1 MTRSSGERSQGAF
14 DFPAGWG
21 GRRRGAG
28 RKPKAERAGVS
39 HGTREVLAARFPVLV
54 TMKLRSGLPSLRRGA
69 THALLVATFAS
80 MRERDEESFRLV
92 QYSVQSNH
100 LHFICEAAD
109 RESLSRSL
117 QSLAIR
123 IAKRLNALWKRAGAL
138 FADRYHDRIL
148 RTPREVRN
156 ALAYVLNNAVKHGCR
171 LLREELDPYSS
182 ARWFDGWILGP
193 STAAPVPSPLTRAKT
208 WLLSIGWLRHG
219 RLALLE
225 TSS

>member
-1 MTRSSGERSQGAF
+1 M
-14 DFPAGWG
+14 
-21 GRRRGAG
+21 
-28 RKPKAERAGVS
+28 
-39 HGTREVLAARFPVLV
+39 
-54 TMKLRSGLPSLRRGA
+54 
-69 THALLVATFAS
+69 LVAAFTS
-80 MRERDEESFRLV
+80 MRESGEENFRLV

-123 IAKRLNALWKRAGAL
+123 IAKRLNSLWRRAGAL

-171 LLREELDPYSS
+171 LQREKLDPYSS
-182 ARWFDGWILGP
+182 ARWFDGWTRAP
-193 STAAPVPSPLTRAKT
+193 SSSEPLTSPLARAKT
-208 WLLSIGWLRHG
+208 WLLSVGWSRHG
-219 RLALLE
+219 RLELAE
-225 TSS
+225 TSR